1 VGDHFEMRN
10 LATLNETLIQTNAHA
25 SIVKR
30 FYFQQNYFMKK
41 ICLLITCFY
50 CFSAYSQNKKNLL
63 YANCPGSELVK
74 ASSNDQGGGYGA
86 QNLLSSAET
95 IEKPSNGTSWWTDVN
110 TPFPHVAVLKM
121 CGDGGTI
128 SKFVISNYTSEDENS
143 GGYRGVPAK
152 DIIIE
157 ASVTGPETGFQ
168 KIAQLQLKRNVP
180 KQHFDITP
188 AKAKWIRVTIK
199 SNYGNKEYSLLGA
212 VEAY

>member
-1 VGDHFEMRN
+1 
-10 LATLNETLIQTNAHA
+10 
-25 SIVKR
+25 
-30 FYFQQNYFMKK
+30 MKK
-41 ICLLITCFY
+41 IILFCICIYTCF
-50 CFSAYSQNKKNLL
+50 SVVAQKRNLL

-128 SKFVISNYTSEDENS
+128 SKFVISNYTSEDENN

-180 KQHFDITP
+180 KQHFEITP